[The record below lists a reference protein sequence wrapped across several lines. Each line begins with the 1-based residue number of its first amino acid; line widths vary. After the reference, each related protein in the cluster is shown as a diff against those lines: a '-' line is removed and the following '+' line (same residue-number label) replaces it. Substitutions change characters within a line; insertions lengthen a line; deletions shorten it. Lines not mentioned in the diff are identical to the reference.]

1 MRRCVPSHPVSHDD
15 RLRHSWHW
23 FYSFLRIC
31 ARRSALFI
39 CVSSVAVFFERCL
52 LNLYPSTR
60 KPSLPAVAHQAT
72 FRFPVAFFTRRF
84 FHFAHRLQT
93 KQLPLIFTS
102 FGAVHPSFH
111 HVQISQASR
120 SFMSSSAIRRFT
132 PSSLF
137 ARSIAEILLAS

>member
-1 MRRCVPSHPVSHDD
+1 MFLPIRVSHDD

-31 ARRSALFI
+31 ARHSALFI
-39 CVSSVAVFFERCL
+39 VVSSVSVFFESCH
-52 LNLYPSTR
+52 LNLYPPTR

-72 FRFPVAFFTRRF
+72 FRFTPACSARRF
-84 FHFAHRLQT
+84 LHFAHRLQT

-137 ARSIAEILLAS
+137 ARSIVEILVAS